1 MEVTRPGEIV
11 WELHNA
17 IPGYRDNYRTA
28 VYRAAFCPKER
39 VEAVSEP
46 PPPAS
51 AR

>member
-28 VYRAAFCPKER
+28 VYRAAFCEAER
-39 VEAVSEP
+39 VEAHL
-46 PPPAS
+46 
-51 AR
+51 